1 MDTNTGLSGNSNP
14 FGGSNISKPVPKSG
28 TSLSPSPDNGD
39 IVPRDKNGCYKL
51 DIPVLPPA
59 VFEEADGGDSMEG
72 IEHTGGAEIPVEEGG
87 ELAGRDKESMFLLSS
102 FIALGVSSRYKNLF
116 LTKETEIDASFVEM
130 MRHNR
135 SRHINGEPSGMNYR
149 LLPLVFLEIK
159 LVLLEQL
166 LMITLEVFLL
176 VQQNLRDSVLKLE
189 EDNWMFEAEEEVKL

>member
-1 MDTNTGLSGNSNP
+1 MDTNAGLSGNSNP
-14 FGGSNISKPVPKSG
+14 FSGSNISKSVPKSG

-59 VFEEADGGDSMEG
+59 VFEEGDGGDSMEG
-72 IEHTGGAEIPVEEGG
+72 IEHSGGAEIPVEEGG
-87 ELAGRDKESMFLLSS
+87 ELAGRDKE
-102 FIALGVSSRYKNLF
+102 K
-116 LTKETEIDASFVEM
+116 IDASFVEM

-135 SRHINGEPSGMNYR
+135 SRHINGEPSGMNYH
-149 LLPLVFLEIK
+149 LLLLVYLEIK